1 MKKIFTEMAL
11 VAMTVGMLFS
21 GCKTYNPP
29 DNPWT
34 NHKEGSKQ
42 WFEDLTTGEEK
53 DAIKEYDA
61 KDFTGSWQ
69 LVATTET
76 SPEGEINRY
85 KDWLKNSE
93 ISRGYTQYFLQLF
106 EDMSSAYSMYMGLYD
121 GTPALR
127 TSYGSWVLD
136 GNKIVFHEKVYNSAN
151 GTYYWLGEADEN
163 YIVDLVEKD
172 RLVFRHPGKREE
184 KDVIYYEVYQRVAGL
199 PEVTVKTALEK
210 LTANPWKVVN
220 DSILY
225 YGYIEPEVEG
235 GETKVELAH
244 VDVNT
249 LLAGKVLHFGEDGK
263 LRITDKDGAEA
274 VYAYESQFT
283 GGIEGCQIHIISEED
298 PFHSPYGY
306 LQFSIGI
313 HEEAHA
319 TISSGYEVP
328 EERQDPKYDYI
339 NAWLQ
344 VILEKVE

>member
-21 GCKTYNPP
+21 GCKIYNPP

-53 DAIKEYDA
+53 DAIKEYGA
-61 KDFTGSWQ
+61 KDFTGYWQ

-76 SPEGEINRY
+76 SPEGDINRY
-85 KDWLKNSE
+85 QDWLKNSE
-93 ISRGYTQYFLQLF
+93 ISRGGAQYFLQLF

-121 GTPALR
+121 GTPGLR
-127 TSYGSWVLD
+127 TTDGTWVLD
-136 GNKIVFHEKVYNSAN
+136 GNKILFRQKAYNSAN
-151 GTYYWLGEADEN
+151 GTNYWMGKADEN

-172 RLVFRHPGKREE
+172 RLVFRHPGKREG
-184 KDVIYYEVYQRVAGL
+184 KDVIYYEVYQRVEGL
-199 PEVTVKTALEK
+199 PEVTVRSAYEK

-328 EERQDPKYDYI
+328 EELKDPKYDYI